1 MDRAIL
7 VVMRTE
13 SEHPQA
19 RAARLRRVGHKGA
32 DLIAP
37 GNTYGSFDAALAAGV
52 DMIEF
57 DVLPERGGN
66 RLLLAHDY
74 KDVAGRVPH
83 TLEEG
88 LSHLASDPFTGIEL
102 DVDLKLPGY
111 ELRVLDALRAFGML
125 ERTLISSHFGV
136 TLSTVRAAYPSV
148 RLGWSV
154 PRVRHDP
161 FRSRALTLPARALV
175 RIGRDGLPKRA
186 ATAIRAGR
194 CDALMVHWRLVS
206 EELVDAVATSGGE
219 LYVWTVDELLRLR
232 QLEAMGVTG
241 VITNDPRLFAELAVE
256 GGRGAAGGHRAPLT
270 T

>member
-1 MDRAIL
+1 
-7 VVMRTE
+7 MRTA
-13 SEHPQA
+13 SSSA
-19 RAARLRRVGHKGA
+19 KALRLRRVGHKGA

-57 DVLPERGGN
+57 DVLPERGRD

-74 KDVAGRVPH
+74 DDAGSRAPL

-88 LSHLASDPFTGIEL
+88 LAHLASDPFTGIEL

-111 ELRVLDALRAFGML
+111 ELRVLEVLRAYGML
-125 ERTLISSHFGV
+125 ERTLISSHFGL
-136 TLSTVRAAYPSV
+136 TLATIRAAYPDV

-161 FRSRALTLPARALV
+161 FRSRALSLPARVLV
-175 RIGRDGLPKRA
+175 RIARNGLPKRA

-206 EELVDAVATSGGE
+206 EALVDAVAAAGGE
-219 LYVWTVDELLRLR
+219 LYVWTVDDLVRLR
-232 QLEAMGVTG
+232 ELEAMGVTG
-241 VITNDPRLFAELAVE
+241 VITNDPRLFAELS
-256 GGRGAAGGHRAPLT
+256 T
-270 T
+270 